1 MVEKSKSITGL
12 LVALVVVLT
21 AIVIVVSMMGSDSQV
36 KGSSLNSTLS
46 SFGSS
51 QAHNLSSSSS
61 SIISTRFYG
70 EYDKNGQTVVL
81 SKNGE
86 YYVVEDGYVLTS
98 GVHIDARDE
107 ENVQVYEFD
116 KSSN

>member
-1 MVEKSKSITGL
+1 MTKSKSITGL

-21 AIVIVVSMMGSDSQV
+21 AVVVVISMMQT
-36 KGSSLNSTLS
+36 GSSLERSNLNSTLS
-46 SFGSS
+46 SIGSP
-51 QAHNLSSSSS
+51 QTHNVSGSSS
-61 SIISTRFYG
+61 SIISTRFHG

-81 SKNGE
+81 SKDGE

-107 ENVQVYEFD
+107 QSVRIYEFD
-116 KSSN
+116 KASN

>member
-1 MVEKSKSITGL
+1 MAKSKSITGL
-12 LVALVVVLT
+12 LVALVVIIT
-21 AIVIVVSMMGSDSQV
+21 AIVVIISMMQEPLETQKHVS
-36 KGSSLNSTLS
+36 NETLS
-46 SFGSS
+46 SIGTMGNQSVER
-51 QAHNLSSSSS
+51 SSS